1 MRISRT
7 LVGKFQHEHRADRHK
22 FILWRPA
29 IPPPL
34 SKGCPLCP
42 PPLGDLCPPSPEYW
56 DLPHGGIRPP
66 PPPYFFHN
74 TNLRA
79 KYTSYS
85 TFWRLMYNFPHLLRI
100 TPQSPPPPTSI
111 CPQCKNLYGHRSK
124 NVLIFFHNSNFRAK
138 YTSYSTFWRL
148 MCNFLHLL
156 RITPQSPPPL
166 LSAPQCILAPSGG
179 SKECGQKFKSVPN
192 SPKWQKI
199 CIKIAS

>member
-1 MRISRT
+1 MYLWYKSKLILHVMRILISANFTHFGRQISTRT
-7 LVGKFQHEHRADRHK
+7 SCWQAQIHIVEACH
-22 FILWRPA
+22 
-29 IPPPL
+29 PPPL

-42 PPLGDLCPPSPEYW
+42 PPLETCAPHPQNIETSPMVVFVS
-56 DLPHGGIRPP
+56 

-74 TNLRA
+74 TNL
-79 KYTSYS
+79 
-85 TFWRLMYNFPHLLRI
+85 
-100 TPQSPPPPTSI
+100 
-111 CPQCKNLYGHRSK
+111 
-124 NVLIFFHNSNFRAK
+124 RAK